1 MTSNLALAMS
11 LDART
16 TIRTLALWRV
26 YVPNLDT
33 SDAAILGYMLDTYG
47 VCR

>member
-1 MTSNLALAMS
+1 MRSNLALSMS
-11 LDART
+11 TDTRT

-33 SDAAILGYMLDTYG
+33 SDAASLGYLLDTYG
-47 VCR
+47 VCP

>member
-1 MTSNLALAMS
+1 MTSSLALAMS
-11 LDART
+11 TDART
-16 TIRTLALWRV
+16 TIRTLARWRV
-26 YVPNLDT
+26 YVPDLDT

>member
-11 LDART
+11 TDTRT

-26 YVPNLDT
+26 YVPNLDDT
-33 SDAAILGYMLDTYG
+33 DPGILGYMLDTYG